1 MNAKAIEKEVILKI
15 VEKLA
20 EAEFDDLSILLDM
33 LFVKDQNN
41 NQRVSKQMVADFF
54 QLDMSVRINRRD
66 LDLFLKTHALL
77 ANKEFLTR
85 DELRQVFEKDFRQA
99 RDRMI
104 Q

>member
-1 MNAKAIEKEVILKI
+1 MNAKAIEKQVILEI

-54 QLDMSVRINRRD
+54 
-66 LDLFLKTHALL
+66 
-77 ANKEFLTR
+77 
-85 DELRQVFEKDFRQA
+85 
-99 RDRMI
+99 
-104 Q
+104 